1 MGSTRFSAARSESSV
16 MAMAQA
22 TASVCVNDSDS
33 GSSRTPCSAAT
44 SFARPDSTTEGRPL
58 ALRRTS
64 MSRTPMPRVKP
75 VPSAFTT
82 ASFAAK
88 RVA

>member
-1 MGSTRFSAARSESSV
+1 
-16 MAMAQA
+16 MAIAQA
-22 TASVCVNDSDS
+22 TASVCVNDSDT
-33 GSSRTPCSAAT
+33 GSSRTPSSRATSLARPCSAT
-44 SFARPDSTTEGRPL
+44 IGRPF

-64 MSRTPMPRVKP
+64 MSRTPMPRENP

-82 ASFAAK
+82 ASFAAN